1 MEKVLKNHSQHVK
14 YSNGRFFNI
23 FVHAGL
29 FLNIVFAIWLIYL
42 IILDL

>member
-14 YSNGRFFNI
+14 YSNGRFFNT

-42 IILDL
+42 IIFDL